1 MTPSLSL
8 DLAGRTH
15 QSRLSLTSLPTL
27 RHVATSTALSVS
39 AARMIHCDI
48 ISSRS
53 AAAAATPVH
62 SRTTST
68 LLGALVYDTRPSVT
82 YVAWSVYA
90 YFYVCWTQARVLQ
103 NGWTDWDV
111 VWGYGVV
118 GVNVNL
124 TLRPWRTSSPSGS
137 VRAEP
142 VRPTNVHVLWC
153 MLDIASFWSLNDE

>member
-8 DLAGRTH
+8 DLAGCTH

-39 AARMIHCDI
+39 ATRMIHCDI

-53 AAAAATPVH
+53 AAAATTPVH

-68 LLGALVYDTRPSVT
+68 LLGALVYDTRPSLT

-90 YFYVCWTQARVLQ
+90 YFYVLDTGASPAKRMNRLRC
-103 NGWTDWDV
+103 GMG
-111 VWGYGVV
+111 VWSGDGGYGLVM
-118 GVNVNL
+118 GGME
-124 TLRPWRTSSPSGS
+124 WWGS
-137 VRAEP
+137 
-142 VRPTNVHVLWC
+142 
-153 MLDIASFWSLNDE
+153 M

>member
-8 DLAGRTH
+8 DLAGSTH

-39 AARMIHCDI
+39 ATRMIHCDI

-53 AAAAATPVH
+53 AAAATTPVPPALHPHYSAH
-62 SRTTST
+62 SSMTRGLLLHTWRGLSTRTSM
-68 LLGALVYDTRPSVT
+68 
-82 YVAWSVYA
+82 
-90 YFYVCWTQARVLQ
+90 CWTQARVLQ

-118 GVNVNL
+118 MGGMEW
-124 TLRPWRTSSPSGS
+124 WRSMWAWRCGSGLL
-137 VRAEP
+137 AAP
-142 VRPTNVHVLWC
+142 VGRSGRSQSGRQTYMYSGAC
-153 MLDIASFWSLNDE
+153 